1 MSWSI
6 EEYLVYILDYFE
18 DYSGFVIILAYDLR
32 IDAYI
37 DYRLGLVK
45 DYKILEPGLL
55 KITRKAKHEATEN
68 SESHIEYE
76 LERVVASDLNAI
88 ESAYY
93 QKFMSTHPIKVLES
107 REKENNKLQ
116 ICLGKIEKVSA
127 YQSPI
132 YEKSFELLVNS
143 KHLAEKN
150 ITLLTQE
157 EKYDVGDD
165 VCFLIRTDKDHQR
178 VLGLKPRQEVGKYLD
193 QKIIEQKNNELKLI
207 EIK

>member
-76 LERVVASDLNAI
+76 LERVVASDLRRAAETAAI
-88 ESAYY
+88 A
-93 QKFMSTHPIKVLES
+93 
-107 REKENNKLQ
+107 
-116 ICLGKIEKVSA
+116 A
-127 YQSPI
+127 
-132 YEKSFELLVNS
+132 
-143 KHLAEKN
+143 AA
-150 ITLLTQE
+150 
-157 EKYDVGDD
+157 
-165 VCFLIRTDKDHQR
+165 
-178 VLGLKPRQEVGKYLD
+178 LGLAVEHDLRWRERDIGEWTGFTREE
-193 QKIIEQKNNELKLI
+193 IEARVHTAINALNSGTR
-207 EIK
+207 